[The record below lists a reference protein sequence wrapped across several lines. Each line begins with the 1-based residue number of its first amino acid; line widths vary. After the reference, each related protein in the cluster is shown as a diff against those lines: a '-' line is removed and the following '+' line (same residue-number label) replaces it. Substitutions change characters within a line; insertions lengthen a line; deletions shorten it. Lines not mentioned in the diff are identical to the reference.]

1 MKTRGAV
8 KSASRPQG
16 AQRRAARPR
25 PKSAQGPAAG
35 PRDFLFEIGT
45 EELPPKALLG
55 LEQALVDSLG
65 AGLDKAGLA
74 HGELVGYATPRRLAV
89 WVKRLAA
96 EQPEQQLRRKGP
108 PLSAAFDPAGQP
120 TRAALAFAASCGS
133 EVSKLERIEEG
144 KGTFLFFS
152 GTRLG
157 SRTVELLPGILEA
170 ALDALPIPRR
180 MHWGAGSALFVRP
193 VHWLVMLY
201 GAAVVPATLLE
212 TVSGNETRGHRF
224 HAPRPLRIVSPDR
237 YERTL
242 REQGFVIADFAAR
255 RARIRTD
262 VTALGR
268 RVGGRALIGEALLD
282 EVTALTEWPV
292 ALAGKFE
299 ERFLALP
306 REVLTATLE
315 DHQRYFPVED
325 ARGRLLPCFIAVAN
339 IASRDPAKV
348 RAGNERVVRP
358 RLADAAF
365 FWEQDRREPLAART
379 AALERVT
386 YQARLGSL
394 GDKTRRVRALAGEI
408 AATSGARAGE
418 AQRAAELCKC
428 DLLTAMVGE
437 FPELQGIMGSYYARA
452 DGEPS
457 EVAAAIREHYLPRSA
472 GDALPA
478 TGTGLALAIADK
490 LDTLAAIFAIGE
502 KPTGAKDPFAL
513 RRAALGVQ
521 RILIEKSLDLD
532 LPHCLGL
539 AVAAVRADIERIRES
554 AAGAAAGDAARG
566 DGGSRHH
573 GGARGGA
580 AARAVP
586 PAAQVVGEVYD
597 FLMERLR
604 AYYLERPAAEA
615 LPGMATVSSEMFDAV
630 LATRP
635 ASPLDFDARLKALST
650 FLALPEAESLT
661 AANKRIANILR
672 KAPGAPPAQVDVE
685 KLRESAEVRLF
696 DSMRALRDAV
706 AEATARRE
714 YTGALGR
721 LAQLRPAVDAFFDQ
735 VMVMDED
742 PLLRANRLGLLAQLQ
757 GLFSGVADLS
767 RLPG

>member
-1 MKTRGAV
+1 MSARQVAGKRARTVKAAKRARPKRAAPKPRGA
-8 KSASRPQG
+8 S
-16 AQRRAARPR
+16 
-25 PKSAQGPAAG
+25 G

-55 LEQALVDSLG
+55 LGRSLVEALG

-74 HGELVGYATPRRLAV
+74 HGELVGFATPRRLAV
-89 WVKRLAA
+89 WVKGLAA
-96 EQPEQQLRRKGP
+96 QQPEQQLRRKGP
-108 PLSAAFDPAGQP
+108 PLAAAFDAAGKP
-120 TRAALAFAASCGS
+120 TRAALAFAASCGT

-144 KGTFLFFS
+144 KGSFLYFV
-152 GTRLG
+152 GTRSG
-157 SRTVELLPGILEA
+157 GRTLELLPGLVQA

-180 MHWGAGSALFVRP
+180 MHWGSGHALFVRP

-201 GAAVVPATLLE
+201 GSEVVPATLLE
-212 TVSGNETRGHRF
+212 TVSGRDTRGHRF
-224 HAPRPLRIVSPDR
+224 LAPRPLRIAAPER

-242 REQGFVIADFAAR
+242 REQGFVLADFAAR
-255 RARIRTD
+255 RARIRTE
-262 VTALGR
+262 VTALAES
-268 RVGGRALIGEALLD
+268 VGGRALIGEALLD

-299 ERFLALP
+299 ARFLALP

-315 DHQRYFPVED
+315 DHQRYFALED
-325 ARGRLLPCFIAVAN
+325 ADGRLLPGFIAVAN

-358 RLADAAF
+358 RLADAVF
-365 FWEQDRREPLAART
+365 FWEQDRREPLGARVG
-379 AALERVT
+379 ALDAVT

-394 GDKTRRVRALAGEI
+394 GDKTRRVRALAGAI
-408 AATSGARAGE
+408 AVTAGAPAAE

-437 FPELQGIMGSYYARA
+437 FPELQGVMGSHYARA
-452 DGEPS
+452 DGEPP
-457 EVAAAIREHYLPRSA
+457 EVAAAIREHYLPRGAGDELPTTSA
-472 GDALPA
+472 G
-478 TGTGLALAIADK
+478 LAVAIADK
-490 LDTLAAIFAIGE
+490 LDTVAGIFAIGE

-532 LPHCLGL
+532 LLECLGR
-539 AVAAVRADIERIRES
+539 AVAAVHADIARLR
-554 AAGAAAGDAARG
+554 AGT
-566 DGGSRHH
+566 S
-573 GGARGGA
+573 GA
-580 AARAVP
+580 AARPLP
-586 PAAQVVGEVYD
+586 PVAETVGEVYD

-604 AYYLERPAAEA
+604 AYYLERPASQAVA
-615 LPGMATVSSEMFDAV
+615 GMPVVTGEMFDAV
-630 LATRP
+630 LANRP

-650 FLALPEAESLT
+650 FLELPEAASLT

-672 KAPGAPPAQVDVE
+672 KAPGAPPAEVDVE

-696 DSMRALRDAV
+696 DSMRSLRDAV

-714 YTGALGR
+714 YTGALGH
-721 LAQLRPAVDAFFDQ
+721 LAQLRPAVDAFFDS

-742 PLLRANRLGLLAQLQ
+742 PVLRANRLGLLAQLR
-757 GLFSGVADLS
+757 GLFAGVADLS